1 MSIKVIESQ
10 GSKAYLVAAG
20 TDLSTVAKIVTA
32 LATAKEIGDINTIGD
47 VTSSRNVTE
56 YKVIDKDEVAKSLGS
71 LSLGNLPIELMYNG
85 EDTSGQ
91 KDLRDAYNTNKR
103 RELIIKLNDTPLTG
117 TVKNPTYI
125 TMQVGVSSDGVAIA
139 IDQAVI
145 YKTTLEICSKP
156 VLFPASIT
164 TP

>member
-32 LATAKEIGDINTIGD
+32 LGTAKEIGDINTIGD

-91 KDLRDAYNTNKR
+91 KDLRDAYNTNTR

-125 TMQVGVSSDGVAIA
+125 TMQIGVSSDGVAIA

-145 YKTTLEICSKP
+145 YKTVLEICSKP
-156 VLFPASIT
+156 VLFPAAIT

>member
-32 LATAKEIGDINTIGD
+32 LGTAKEIGDINTIGD

-85 EDTSGQ
+85 EDTAGQ
-91 KDLRDAYNTNKR
+91 YDLRNAYNTNTR

-125 TMQVGVSSDGVAIA
+125 TMQIGVSSDGVAIA

-145 YKTTLEICSKP
+145 YKTVLEICSKP
-156 VLFPASIT
+156 VLFPAAIT

>member
-32 LATAKEIGDINTIGD
+32 LGTAKEIGDINTIGD

-85 EDTSGQ
+85 EDTAGQ
-91 KDLRDAYNTNKR
+91 KDLRDAYKTNTR
-103 RELIIKLNDTPLTG
+103 RELIIKLNDAPLTG

-125 TMQVGVSSDGVAIA
+125 TMQIGVSSDGVAIA

-145 YKTTLEICSKP
+145 YKTVLEICSKP
-156 VLFPASIT
+156 VLFPAAIT

>member
-1 MSIKVIESQ
+1 MSIKVIDSQ
-10 GSKAYLVAAG
+10 GSKAYLVAVG

-32 LATAKEIGDINTIGD
+32 LGTAKEIGDINTIGD

-85 EDTSGQ
+85 EDTTGQ
-91 KDLRDAYNTNKR
+91 KDLRDAYNTNTR

-125 TMQVGVSSDGVAIA
+125 TMQIGVSSNGVAIA

-145 YKTTLEICSKP
+145 YKTTLDICSKP
-156 VLFPASIT
+156 VLFPAAIT

>member
-20 TDLSTVAKIVTA
+20 TDLSTVSKIVTA
-32 LATAKEIGDINTIGD
+32 LGTAKEIGDINTIGD

-56 YKVIDKDEVAKSLGS
+56 YKVLDKDEVAKSLGS

-85 EDTSGQ
+85 EDTAGQ
-91 KDLRDAYNTNKR
+91 KDLRDAYNTNTR

-125 TMQVGVSSDGVAIA
+125 TMQIGSSSDGVAIA
-139 IDQAVI
+139 IDNAVI
-145 YKTTLEICSKP
+145 YKTVLEICSKP
-156 VLFPASIT
+156 VLFPAAIT

>member
-1 MSIKVIESQ
+1 MSIKVIDSQ

-32 LATAKEIGDINTIGD
+32 LGTAKEIGNINTIGD

-71 LSLGNLPIELMYNG
+71 LSLGNLPIELMYDG
-85 EDTSGQ
+85 EDSAGQ
-91 KDLRDAYNTNKR
+91 KDLRDAYNTNTR

-145 YKTTLEICSKP
+145 YKTVLEICSKP
-156 VLFPASIT
+156 VLFPAAIT

>member
-32 LATAKEIGDINTIGD
+32 LGTAKEIGDINTIGD

-85 EDTSGQ
+85 EDTAGQ
-91 KDLRDAYNTNKR
+91 DDLRDAYSTNTR
-103 RELIIKLNDTPLTG
+103 RELIIKLNDEPTTG
-117 TVKNPTYI
+117 SVKNPTYI

-145 YKTTLEICSKP
+145 YKTTLEITSKP
-156 VLFPASIT
+156 VLIPAAIT